1 MEVSLITI
9 IFFSGNIESPKSLEY
24 IVSFCFLK
32 DLVSSLGRNL
42 LGNKIL
48 TIYWKGVE
56 SLVLDSSTQIST
68 WRFEMINSILIGF
81 PATRLHMIYL
91 SDARCI
97 QITEPELQLVWP
109 SSHVVFLFFGNA
121 HSDL

>member
-1 MEVSLITI
+1 MEVSSITI
-9 IFFSGNIESPKSLEY
+9 IFFSGNIESPKSLGY
-24 IVSFCFLK
+24 IVSSFFLK

-68 WRFEMINSILIGF
+68 
-81 PATRLHMIYL
+81 
-91 SDARCI
+91 
-97 QITEPELQLVWP
+97 
-109 SSHVVFLFFGNA
+109 
-121 HSDL
+121 